1 MTKPNEA
8 ERVDAYLAKHP
19 EWQTLLA
26 NIRSVL
32 LRTDL
37 EETIKWG
44 GPAYTLE
51 GRVLIGLA
59 AFKAHCAIWFHQGV
73 YLKDESRVL
82 QNAQETT
89 RGMRQWRFTQE
100 SKLNKRL
107 LASYVRE
114 TIANERAGKRISPQR
129 RKTLKLPDE
138 LAAALKRDKALE
150 SAYTALTPGKQRE
163 YAEHI
168 GSAKREATRAS
179 RLEKAIPQIKAGQ
192 GLHDKYRPA

>member
-1 MTKPNEA
+1 MKKPTDS

-51 GRVLIGLA
+51 DRVLIGLA

-73 YLKDESRVL
+73 YLQDESRVL

-89 RGMRQWRFTQE
+89 RGMRQWRFTQD

-114 TIANERAGKRISPQR
+114 TLANERAGKRISPQR
-129 RKTLKLPDE
+129 RKTLDLPDE
-138 LAAALKRDKALE
+138 LAAALKRDKAPE
-150 SAYTALTPGKQRE
+150 ERV
-163 YAEHI
+163 H
-168 GSAKREATRAS
+168 RAD
-179 RLEKAIPQIKAGQ
+179 AGQ
-192 GLHDKYRPA
+192 TA